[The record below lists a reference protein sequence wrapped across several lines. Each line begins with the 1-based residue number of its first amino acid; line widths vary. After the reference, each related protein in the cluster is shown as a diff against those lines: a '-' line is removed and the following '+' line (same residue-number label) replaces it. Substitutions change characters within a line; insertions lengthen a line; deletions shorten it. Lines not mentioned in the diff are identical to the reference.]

1 MRRTLRKTLGF
12 IDSQCKADFTNE
24 RKAIIGF
31 LKRDPTLTDDEVIES
46 MQSEREHLEMQ
57 QKI

>member
-46 MQSEREHLEMQ
+46 MQSEREHLEM
-57 QKI
+57 